1 MRKKFIMIA
10 LLLGVNFMFNNN
22 ASSSA
27 PGVLE
32 GINTYS
38 KFVAKVIAVRKVT
51 LTIANSDVSSD
62 PPTKYWAVD
71 MKIISLDV
79 LEYGSNLKQKT
90 PNSKDQMANYHF
102 PITAVIK
109 EGYTIEGETKSRQ
122 RMNESWHFQNTFL
135 ESYKIIP
142 INP

>member
-1 MRKKFIMIA
+1 MRKNFIMIA
-10 LLLGVNFMFNNN
+10 LLVGVNFMFNNN

-27 PGVLE
+27 PATLE

-38 KFVAKVIAVRKVT
+38 KFVAKVIAVKKVT
-51 LTIANSDVSSD
+51 LSIANSDVSSD
-62 PPTKYWAVD
+62 PPAEYWAVD

-79 LEYGSNLKQKT
+79 FEYGSNLKQKT
-90 PNSKDQMANYHF
+90 PTSKDQMISYHF

-109 EGYTIEGETKSRQ
+109 EGFTIEGETKSRQ
-122 RMNESWHFQNTFL
+122 KMNESWLTQNTFL
-135 ESYKIIP
+135 ERYKIIP